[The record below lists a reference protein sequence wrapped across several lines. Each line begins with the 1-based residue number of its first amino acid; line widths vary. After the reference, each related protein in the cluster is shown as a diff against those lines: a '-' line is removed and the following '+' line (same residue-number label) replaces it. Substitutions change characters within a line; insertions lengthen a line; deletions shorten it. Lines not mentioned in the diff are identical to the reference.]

1 MSTIDTTASTSTE
14 TVNDTA
20 TETVDATVTEQA
32 APLAELAAA
41 DRPII
46 DYIDPAD
53 LYIGDNIRKKVNLP
67 KGFLDSLAEN
77 GNTVAIIAYRR
88 EDGVIEVVDGQRR
101 TLGMIKRG
109 VARAKVEIHP
119 SRELAEA
126 EAEAVRI
133 ITQFNA
139 NEHTERLTAE
149 ERLNGIEQLLNL
161 GYSVTKASKKLGLSN
176 TDEAKAV
183 RVVAK
188 SDTARDL
195 HLTGQ
200 LSLEQAMVLTE
211 FEDIPGDVEALL
223 LAADRGQFDGTAAR
237 IRERRVFDA
246 ARAEAG
252 TPWAEAGF
260 VMLNCEPTF
269 NEKRDVCIPMSRL
282 VTADGKEATVEAI
295 TDPGAWAVYLRGPE
309 RWRVIESGEVIDIG
323 RIDWDIEDQADAE
336 PDAGLVHPDRVEQFI
351 DWSPSY
357 FCRDL
362 DAAGVHF
369 PDPVATGND
378 SDPSEA
384 ESRETERLEAE
395 SAQRN
400 RTKVCNTAARAATEG
415 RRTFLATKHL
425 GARKT
430 VPKGAMTWAAR
441 TLLANPDMLN
451 KAAAKTIAAELL
463 EMDTREL
470 DDDTTDNRAGVVLV
484 GLAIGAM
491 EAIMQPRVANP
502 DYWRNSTSYPGAY
515 HYPSDTTGLREYLR
529 LLADLGHTLD
539 DIDSYVLGEMTLEE
553 LMAVEATKAAE
564 AN

>member
-1 MSTIDTTASTSTE
+1 MSTIDTTASTTAE
-14 TVNDTA
+14 TVTDTA

-46 DYIDPAD
+46 DYIEPAD

-77 GNTVAIIAYRR
+77 GNTVAIIAFRR

-126 EAEAVRI
+126 EAEAQRI
-133 ITQFNA
+133 VMQFNA
-139 NEHTERLTAE
+139 NEHTERLTSE

-161 GYSVTKASKKLGLSN
+161 GYSVTKVSKKLGLRS

-195 HLTGQ
+195 HITDQ

-246 ARAEAG
+246 ARVEAG
-252 TPWAEAGF
+252 TAWAERGF
-260 VMLNCEPTF
+260 AMLAREPAWS
-269 NEKRDVCIPMSRL
+269 ERDTYVSLSRL
-282 VTADGKEATVEAI
+282 VTEDGQTITAEAI
-295 TDPGAWAVYLRGPE
+295 TDPSAWAVFLRAPE
-309 RWRVIESGEVIDIG
+309 RWRVIETGEVIDIN
-323 RIDWDIEDQADAE
+323 RIDWDIEDEADAE

-351 DWSPSY
+351 DWTPVY
-357 FCRDL
+357 YCRDL
-362 DAAGVHF
+362 DAAGVQV
-369 PDPVATGND
+369 PGPTGTSGAADPG
-378 SDPSEA
+378 EA
-384 ESRETERLEAE
+384 ERLEAQRREAE
-395 SAQRN
+395 SAQRD
-400 RTKVCNTAARAATEG
+400 RTKMCNRAARAATEG
-415 RRTFLATKHL
+415 RRTFLRTKQL

-430 VPKGAMTWAAR
+430 VPKGAMAWAAR
-441 TLLANPDMLN
+441 MVLANPDTLA
-451 KAAAKTIAAELL
+451 KTAAKNIAAELVG
-463 EMDTREL
+463 MPTREL

-484 GLAIGAM
+484 GLAMGAM
-491 EAIMQPRVANP
+491 EAIMQPREANP

-515 HYPSDTTGLREYLR
+515 YYPSDTTGLREYLR